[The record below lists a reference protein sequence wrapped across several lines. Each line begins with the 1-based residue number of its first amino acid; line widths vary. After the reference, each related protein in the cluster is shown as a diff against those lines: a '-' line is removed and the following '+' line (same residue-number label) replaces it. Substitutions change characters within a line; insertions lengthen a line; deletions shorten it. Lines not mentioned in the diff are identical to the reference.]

1 MMTNSFTKD
10 FTFTETNSAYI
21 ASKVAADLQSLHDYY
36 GRPSEPMIRDFVT
49 ELVVLLLMGYV
60 KSIQYGFERDDK
72 KVLVLEYKVQLSGLQ
87 DSNSGRVFPRADVSD
102 AAWFSLLTYSDK
114 WDELSDDQKQKIES
128 ALPIERYVGD
138 EPEDGAGYWVGDKS
152 YSSQG
157 VGVQRRTFR
166 PS

>member
-1 MMTNSFTKD
+1 MTHSVTVD
-10 FTFTETNSAYI
+10 STFTETNSAYI

-36 GRPSEPMIRDFVT
+36 GEPSESMIRDFVV
-49 ELVVLLLMGYV
+49 ELVVLLLIGCV
-60 KSIQYGFERDDK
+60 KSVQYGFKRDGK
-72 KVLVLEYKVQLSGLQ
+72 KILVLEYKVQTAGLQ
-87 DSNSGRVFPRADVSD
+87 DNNSGRVFARADVSD
-102 AAWFSLLTYSDK
+102 AVLFSFLAHSDK
-114 WDELSDDQKQKIES
+114 WYELSDIQKRKIES
-128 ALPIERYVGD
+128 ALPIKRSFGD